1 MNYNKLIKDL
11 YLKRVE
17 VQERKAET
25 YADEKRLQEEEKQL
39 WKMIN
44 ETIRES
50 NGDLTLEKLLK

>member
-17 VQERKAET
+17 VQERKAEI

-39 WKMIN
+39 WKMIK